1 LLINDSNVLGEDS
14 NLLTKVEG
22 EIDWIIVG
30 VGGRFVVCIS
40 NNALGVLWKDE

>member
-1 LLINDSNVLGEDS
+1 VKTA

-30 VGGRFVVCIS
+30 VGGRFVIS
-40 NNALGVLWKDE
+40 ISDNALRILWKDE